1 MWLHFSFP
9 VCKMG
14 AAPSACGVTASTKHA
29 GAVRAAAPMAAHTLL
44 RGAQPQ
50 VPAGRT
56 VNPLEVFYEGTKRQ
70 ECKEQPLN
78 IAAEDPELLSLL
90 PCEQPPLFRRAENT
104 GGVFFRHQMEN
115 T

>member
-1 MWLHFSFP
+1 
-9 VCKMG
+9 MG

-56 VNPLEVFYEGTKRQ
+56 VNPLEVF
-70 ECKEQPLN
+70 
-78 IAAEDPELLSLL
+78 
-90 PCEQPPLFRRAENT
+90 
-104 GGVFFRHQMEN
+104 
-115 T
+115 